1 MNDCKCET
9 AQSFCY
15 EPNLLFK
22 SLGYYIRDVY
32 MPVEV
37 NLLEGSGVEIMATGL
52 VYGHEIINANKEIIN
67 NESLGNIQYQLI
79 DKSACTEYSVTA
91 DDINK
96 IAKLNSL
103 IAKANPNIIMAIV
116 ESKTLQFSLTE
127 LWQTIVKKYNFEN
140 SSF

>member
-1 MNDCKCET
+1 
-9 AQSFCY
+9 
-15 EPNLLFK
+15 
-22 SLGYYIRDVY
+22 

-37 NLLEGSGVEIMATGL
+37 NLLEGSGVEIMATGV
-52 VYGHEIINANKEIIN
+52 VYGHEIIKANNEIIN

-140 SSF
+140 SSFQDREAALEWVKKNIKNNRYLVTE